1 MNKYLIEHFKKRNMN
16 FFSDVFIV
24 SKRSIY
30 YSMGRKNEV
39 GNSISTVDQY
49 RKQLGLLYVE
59 IDDVFNSLIL

>member
-1 MNKYLIEHFKKRNMN
+1 MNKYLIEHFKKRNMT

-30 YSMGRKNEV
+30 YNMGRKNEV
-39 GNSISTVDQY
+39 RNSTSTVDQY

-59 IDDVFNSLIL
+59 IADVFNSLIL